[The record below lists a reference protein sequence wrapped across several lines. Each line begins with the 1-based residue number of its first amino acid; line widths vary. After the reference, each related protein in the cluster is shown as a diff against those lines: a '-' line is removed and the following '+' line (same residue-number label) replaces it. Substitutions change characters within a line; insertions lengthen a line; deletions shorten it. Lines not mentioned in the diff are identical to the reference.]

1 MVERRGRKKG
11 PSLAYRFQRSMES
24 GDASDKEAPP
34 CDPKSNNPTKKE
46 WSKAISIVVD
56 METEDVLKR
65 HAAMVVAKKIGL
77 ACADLLYYR
86 TNNIHFLLCSSIISI
101 YNSELGV
108 IISSEF
114 FCAKRL
120 RKKHYL
126 LPSIFIYFLL
136 RQFIFYLKLIY
147 LGNLFL
153 YSSIDCDSKITSPT
167 LVQNPCSL
175 CGSH

>member
-1 MVERRGRKKG
+1 M
-11 PSLAYRFQRSMES
+11 
-24 GDASDKEAPP
+24 
-34 CDPKSNNPTKKE
+34 
-46 WSKAISIVVD
+46 VVD

-114 FCAKRL
+114 FS
-120 RKKHYL
+120 RKET
-126 LPSIFIYFLL
+126 PEEA
-136 RQFIFYLKLIY
+136 
-147 LGNLFL
+147 LF
-153 YSSIDCDSKITSPT
+153 TP
-167 LVQNPCSL
+167 
-175 CGSH
+175 